1 MAAWVAMRKHA
12 NKKWPTMADLDES
25 KSVDQKRFTTQF

>member
-1 MAAWVAMRKHA
+1 MAAWVAMRKRA
-12 NKKWPTMADLDES
+12 NQQWPTMADLDKS